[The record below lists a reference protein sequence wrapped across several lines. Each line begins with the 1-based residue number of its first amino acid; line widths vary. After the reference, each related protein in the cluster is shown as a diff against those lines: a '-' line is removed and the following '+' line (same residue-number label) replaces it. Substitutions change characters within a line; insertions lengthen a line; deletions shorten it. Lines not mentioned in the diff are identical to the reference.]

1 MRGCFRV
8 GVLVLA
14 FVILAG
20 TLFWGAAHWKPD
32 AAAYP
37 VQGVDVSEENGIVA
51 WPTVEAAGADFA
63 YIKATEGADS
73 ADPNFAENWEK
84 ADAAGLRRGAYHVY
98 SLCRPALD
106 QATNFISIVER
117 DQTALP
123 AAVKLTL
130 SGNCDDRPE
139 RAQVLRDLTRF
150 IQMVEAHTG
159 KTIIL
164 GLSRDFERN
173 YEISSAIDRP
183 LWLTGFFLRPS
194 YASRD
199 WAMWQASTFRRVK
212 GIQGSA
218 NWNVIQQ

>member
-1 MRGCFRV
+1 MRGRFRV
-8 GVLVLA
+8 GVLVTA
-14 FVILAG
+14 FIILAG
-20 TLFWGAAHWKPD
+20 VLFWGAAHWKPD
-32 AAAYP
+32 SAAYP
-37 VQGVDVSEENGIVA
+37 VQGVDVSEENGVVA

-73 ADPNFAENWEK
+73 ADPMFAENWEK

-173 YEISSAIDRP
+173 YEISSTIDRP

-212 GIQGSA
+212 GIQGST